1 MPLAIGQEFAGYTI
15 LRVLG
20 AGGMGTVYLVQH
32 PRLPRQDALK
42 VLSGDLT
49 TDPQYRARFLREAD
63 VAASLSHPNIVG
75 IHDRGEC
82 GDQFWIAIDFVRG
95 TDAAK
100 LLKERY
106 PRGMPVGLAM
116 QIIDPVGSALDHA
129 HQRGLL
135 HRDVKPAN
143 ILIADPESESQRVF
157 LADFGIARRVDDTS
171 LTATN
176 IAVGTVAY
184 AAPEQLMGESIDG
197 RADQYALACTAFH
210 LLTGAQPFEAPSS
223 MAIASKHVTAPV
235 PQIGQRRPELAAL
248 QPVFARA
255 MGKRPTE
262 RFARCRDFTQA
273 LQRALDVGP
282 TRLAPAPA
290 PRRGDDTVLA
300 PDPVYGPGSNF
311 PRTQAAPGPRT
322 PAPPKPAPPQPAP
335 PRRPST
341 GGPGKKG
348 SQPNRKGRRLVFAAV
363 GALLA
368 LIGVVAV
375 IALSDTGDS
384 THPPGGQNK
393 TALPNTGPF
402 TGTFT
407 ADEGPMVDILGKAVP
422 NASSLAK
429 ETWNLRSTC
438 GSSGCVAT
446 ASKSTGPFSGHPS
459 KLVFDQVAGRWI
471 AVALGTLKC
480 HGHDTEEWQY
490 VSLQPN
496 PDGSMS
502 GDWVSDYGDCYS
514 KRSVTFTRTGD
525 TDVASLPDPAREPAR
540 VVSPAQGLYG
550 VYHSKVTFSNGGP
563 PQEVDYRGQT
573 VCLRTGERCL
583 SRFVATDSSGG
594 LLFTF
599 ANGSWTRSDER
610 DAPCADGHTSHM
622 KISGEFPAPNPP
634 QDPVMQLTGHGYL
647 ESSGSACKSSDY
659 QQVLDRT
666 GD

>member
-63 VAASLSHPNIVG
+63 VAASLSHPNILG

-100 LLKERY
+100 LLHERY
-106 PRGMPVGLAM
+106 PRGMPAGLAM
-116 QIIDPVGSALDHA
+116 QIIAPVASALDHA

-143 ILIADPESESQRVF
+143 ILIADPGSESQRVF

-184 AAPEQLMGESIDG
+184 AAPEQLMGELIDG

-210 LLTGAQPFEAPSS
+210 LLTGAQPYRAPSS
-223 MAIASKHVTAPV
+223 MAIVTQHVMAPL
-235 PQIGQRRPELAAL
+235 PLIGERRTELASL
-248 QPVFARA
+248 QPVFAKA
-255 MGKRPTE
+255 MAKKPAE
-262 RFARCRDFTQA
+262 RFARCQDFTRA
-273 LQRALDVGP
+273 LQRALDAGA
-282 TRLAPAPA
+282 TRRAPEP
-290 PRRGDDTVLA
+290 PRGEETMLA
-300 PDPVYGPGSNF
+300 PDLVYGRGSKF
-311 PRTQAAPGPRT
+311 ASTQAAS
-322 PAPPKPAPPQPAP
+322 APPKPAP
-335 PRRPST
+335 RRPAGE
-341 GGPGKKG
+341 GGQKKG
-348 SQPNRKGRRLVFAAV
+348 SQPKRKSRRLVFAGIGAV
-363 GALLA
+363 A
-368 LIGVVAV
+368 AV
-375 IALSDTGDS
+375 IGIVAAIALTG
-384 THPPGGQNK
+384 TGNQPGAGQTK
-393 TALPNTGPF
+393 AALPNTGPF

-407 ADEGPMVDILGKAVP
+407 SEVGPVVDILGKEVP
-422 NASSLAK
+422 GAAPQAK
-429 ETWNLRSTC
+429 ETWNLRSMC
-438 GSSGCVAT
+438 GPDGCVAT
-446 ASKSTGPFSGHPS
+446 ASKAPGPFTGHPS
-459 KLVFDQVAGRWI
+459 KLVFDRVAGRWI

-480 HGHDTEEWQY
+480 HGRDTEEWQS

-496 PDGSMS
+496 PDGSIS
-502 GDWVSDYGDCYS
+502 GEWVSDYGDCYS

-525 TDVASLPDPAREPAR
+525 TDVANLPDPAREPAR
-540 VVSPAQGLYG
+540 VVSAAQGLYG
-550 VYHSKVTFSNGGP
+550 VYHSKATFANGGP

-573 VCLRTGERCL
+573 VCLRSGERCL

-599 ANGSWTRSDER
+599 ANGTWTRNDER
-610 DAPCADGHTSHM
+610 DAPCSDGRTSHM
-622 KISGEFPAPNPP
+622 KITGEFPAPNPP
-634 QDPVMQLTGHGYL
+634 EDPIMQLTGHGYL
-647 ESSGSACKSSDY
+647 ESTGSVCKSSNY
-659 QQVLDRT
+659 EQVLNRT

>member
-63 VAASLSHPNIVG
+63 VAASLSHPNILG

-100 LLKERY
+100 LLHERY

-116 QIIDPVGSALDHA
+116 QIIAPVASALDHA

-184 AAPEQLMGESIDG
+184 AAPEQLMGELIDG

-210 LLTGAQPFEAPSS
+210 LLTGTQPYQAPSS
-223 MAIASKHVTAPV
+223 MAVVSKHVMAP
-235 PQIGQRRPELAAL
+235 PPPIGERRAELGSL

-255 MGKRPTE
+255 MAKKPAE
-262 RFARCRDFTQA
+262 RFARCQDFTRA
-273 LQRALDVGP
+273 LQRALDAGV
-282 TRLAPAPA
+282 TRLAPEPG
-290 PRRGDDTVLA
+290 RGDDTMLA
-300 PDPVYGPGSNF
+300 PDLVYGPGSKF
-311 PRTQAAPGPRT
+311 PRTQAASASPT
-322 PAPPKPAPPQPAP
+322 PAPPRPAG
-335 PRRPST
+335 T
-341 GGPGKKG
+341 GGREKKG
-348 SQPNRKGRRLVFAAV
+348 SQPNRKRQRLVFA
-363 GALLA
+363 G
-368 LIGVVAV
+368 IGAV
-375 IALSDTGDS
+375 IAVIGVIALIALTGTGDS
-384 THPPGGQNK
+384 THPPAGQTK
-393 TALPNTGPF
+393 AALPNTGPF
-402 TGTFT
+402 TGTYT
-407 ADEGPMVDILGKAVP
+407 AQLGPLVDILGKEVP
-422 NASSLAK
+422 NSAPAAN
-429 ETWNLRSTC
+429 ETWNLRSMC
-438 GSSGCVAT
+438 GSSGCVAK
-446 ASKSTGPFSGHPS
+446 ASKGAGPFSGHPS
-459 KLVFDQVAGRWI
+459 KLVFDQVAGRWV

-480 HGHDTEEWQY
+480 HGRDTEEWQY
-490 VSLQPN
+490 VTLQPS
-496 PDGSMS
+496 PDGLMS
-502 GDWVSDYGDCYS
+502 GEWVSDYGDCYS

-550 VYHSKVTFSNGGP
+550 VYHSKATFSNGGP

-573 VCLRTGERCL
+573 VCLRSGERCL
-583 SRFVATDSSGG
+583 SRFVAVDASGG

-599 ANGSWTRSDER
+599 ANGTWTRNDER
-610 DAPCADGHTSHM
+610 DAPCADGRTSHM
-622 KISGEFPAPNPP
+622 KITGEFPAPNPP
-634 QDPVMQLTGHGYL
+634 QDPIMQLTGHGYL
-647 ESSGSACKSSDY
+647 EASGSACKSSDY
-659 QQVLDRT
+659 EQVLNRT

>member
-42 VLSGDLT
+42 VLSSDLT

-63 VAASLSHPNIVG
+63 VAASLSHPNILG

-100 LLKERY
+100 LLHERY
-106 PRGMPVGLAM
+106 PRGMPAGLAM
-116 QIIDPVGSALDHA
+116 QIVAPVASALDHA

-143 ILIADPESESQRVF
+143 ILIADPGSESQRVF

-184 AAPEQLMGESIDG
+184 AAPEQLMGELIDG

-210 LLTGAQPFEAPSS
+210 LLTGTQPYQAPSS
-223 MAIASKHVTAPV
+223 MAIVTQHVMAPL
-235 PQIGQRRPELAAL
+235 PSIAERRAELASL

-255 MGKRPTE
+255 MAKKPAE
-262 RFARCRDFTQA
+262 RFARCQDFTRA
-273 LQRALDVGP
+273 LQRALDAGA
-282 TRLAPAPA
+282 TRRTPEP
-290 PRRGDDTVLA
+290 PRGDETMLA
-300 PDPVYGPGSNF
+300 PDLVYGPGSKF
-311 PRTQAAPGPRT
+311 APTQAGS
-322 PAPPKPAPPQPAP
+322 APPKPAPQRPAG
-335 PRRPST
+335 T
-341 GGPGKKG
+341 GGARQKG
-348 SQPNRKGRRLVFAAV
+348 SQPNRKSRRLVFAGIGAV
-363 GALLA
+363 AA
-368 LIGVVAV
+368 VIGVIAA
-375 IALSDTGDS
+375 IALTGTGDS
-384 THPPGGQNK
+384 TQPAARQPKG
-393 TALPNTGPF
+393 ALPNTGPF

-407 ADEGPMVDILGKAVP
+407 AEVGPVVDILGKEVP
-422 NASSLAK
+422 SAAPQAN
-429 ETWNLRSTC
+429 ETWNLRSMC
-438 GSSGCVAT
+438 GPSGCVAT
-446 ASKSTGPFSGHPS
+446 ASKAAGPFTGHPS

-480 HGHDTEEWQY
+480 HGRDTEEWQS
-490 VSLQPN
+490 VSLQPS

-502 GDWVSDYGDCYS
+502 GEWVSDYGDCYS

-525 TDVASLPDPAREPAR
+525 TDIASLPDPAREPTR
-540 VVSPAQGLYG
+540 VVSAAQGLHG
-550 VYHSKVTFSNGGP
+550 VYHSKATFADGGP

-573 VCLRTGERCL
+573 VCLRSGERCL

-599 ANGSWTRSDER
+599 ANGTWTRNDER
-610 DAPCADGHTSHM
+610 DAPCSDGHTSHM
-622 KISGEFPAPNPP
+622 KITGEFPAPNPP
-634 QDPVMQLTGHGYL
+634 QDPIMQLTGHGYL
-647 ESSGSACKSSDY
+647 ETTGSACKSSNY
-659 QQVLDRT
+659 EQVLNRT

>member
-1 MPLAIGQEFAGYTI
+1 MPLAVGQEFAGYTI

-42 VLSGDLT
+42 VLSADLT

-63 VAASLSHPNIVG
+63 VAASLSHPNILG

-100 LLKERY
+100 LLHDRY

-116 QIIDPVGSALDHA
+116 QIIAPVASALDHA

-184 AAPEQLMGESIDG
+184 AAPEQLMGELIDG

-210 LLTGAQPFEAPSS
+210 LLTGTQPYRAPSS
-223 MAIASKHVTAPV
+223 MAIVTQHVMAPL
-235 PQIGQRRPELAAL
+235 PMIGERRPDVASL
-248 QPVFARA
+248 QPVFAKA
-255 MGKRPTE
+255 MAKKPAE
-262 RFARCRDFTQA
+262 RFARCQDFARA
-273 LQRALDVGP
+273 LQRALDA
-282 TRLAPAPA
+282 APARRA
-290 PRRGDDTVLA
+290 PEPGRGDETMLA
-300 PDPVYGPGSNF
+300 PDLVYGPGSKF
-311 PRTQAAPGPRT
+311 APTQSAS
-322 PAPPKPAPPQPAP
+322 APPKPAPPRPAGTAGTADRRKTQPKSQP
-335 PRRPST
+335 
-341 GGPGKKG
+341 K
-348 SQPNRKGRRLVFAAV
+348 SQPNRKSRRLLFAGIGAV
-363 GALLA
+363 ATV
-368 LIGVVAV
+368 IGVIAA
-375 IALSDTGDS
+375 IALTGTGDS
-384 THPPGGQNK
+384 THPAGGLPK
-393 TALPNTGPF
+393 GALPNTGPF

-407 ADEGPMVDILGKAVP
+407 TESGPMVDILGKDVAGA
-422 NASSLAK
+422 ASQAK
-429 ETWNLRSTC
+429 ETWNLRSMC
-438 GSSGCVAT
+438 GTNGCVAT
-446 ASKSTGPFSGHPS
+446 ASKAAGPFTGHPS
-459 KLVFDQVAGRWI
+459 KLIFDEVGGRWI

-480 HGHDTEEWQY
+480 HGRDTEEWQY
-490 VSLQPN
+490 VSLQPG

-540 VVSPAQGLYG
+540 VVSPGQGLYG
-550 VYHSKVTFSNGGP
+550 VYHSKATFSNGGP

-583 SRFVATDSSGG
+583 SRFVALDSSGG

-599 ANGSWTRSDER
+599 ANGTWTRNDER
-610 DAPCADGHTSHM
+610 DAPCSDGRTSHM
-622 KISGEFPAPNPP
+622 KITGEFPAPNPP

-647 ESSGSACKSSDY
+647 ETTGSSCKSSDY
-659 QQVLDRT
+659 EQVLNRT